1 MRKLILLL
9 MLSSS
14 VLSMQAQSSL
24 RKQVEDG
31 IKTSISLTEE
41 HEWREAFATCHALDV
56 AIGKGNPDLHYLVS
70 KERFRMYSRINKPND
85 ARSQMEKM
93 ESYARQSG
101 KSEVIEDMLIAKGAY
116 SAKTGNTSLAQKCY
130 REVFDRRAKGK
141 DDANIEQ
148 CFKSMVAEAKGKENA
163 LMASMLEKMYTQ
175 WKDSIANERAAAELK
190 AVKAQYAEAQEDIDS
205 KATKIAVQWGFI
217 IVLIIIGVVLALA
230 LIFFVMLKFKNMLKI
245 KKLNDSLE
253 IANNNN
259 ERKSLFINN
268 ISEQINPSLD
278 AIAQGDSK
286 QVTALQN
293 FMQHIKEYMVLENS
307 REELYE
313 QTDLSMERLC
323 MDVVSEV
330 RQSVSADL
338 PIKMDAHG
346 ITFPSNE
353 EALKQLL
360 VALIAELAKSKETE
374 RISLEFKKRN
384 PHTGNFIV
392 SGIGYSMPEERRDI
406 AFQAF
411 AEVRNLAEDDGML
424 LPTCALIAYK
434 LNGNLRLDD
443 EFSQGTRFVVEL
455 HC

>member
-9 MLSSS
+9 MLSCGA
-14 VLSMQAQSSL
+14 LSMQAQGSL
-24 RKQVEDG
+24 KQQVENG
-31 IKTSISLTEE
+31 IQTSIRQTQNQ
-41 HEWREAFATCHALDV
+41 EWSEAFATCRALD
-56 AIGKGNPDLHYLVS
+56 ATIGKGNPDLHYLVS

-93 ESYARQSG
+93 ENYARESG
-101 KSEVIEDMLIAKGAY
+101 KADVIEDMLIAKGNY
-116 SAKTGNTSLAQKCY
+116 SAKTGNATLAMKCY
-130 REVFDRRAKGK
+130 KEVFNSRAKGK
-141 DDANIEQ
+141 DDEGIDK
-148 CFKSMVAEAKGKENA
+148 CFQSMVAEAKGKDNA

-175 WKDSIANERAAAELK
+175 WKDSIASDRAAAELK

-217 IVLIIIGVVLALA
+217 IVLIVIAVGLALA
-230 LIFFVMLKFKNMLKI
+230 LAFFVMLKFKNMVKI
-245 KKLNDSLE
+245 KHLKDSLE

-259 ERKSLFINN
+259 DRKSLFINN

-278 AIAQGDSK
+278 AIARGDK
-286 QVTALQN
+286 QQVVALQN
-293 FMQHIKEYMVLENS
+293 CMQHIKEYMVLENS
-307 REELYE
+307 REDCYE
-313 QTDLSMERLC
+313 QTDLNMERLC
-323 MDVVSEV
+323 KDVVAEAKDGIKS
-330 RQSVSADL
+330 DL

-360 VALIAELAKSKETE
+360 VALISELAKSKDTE

-392 SGIGYSMPEERRDI
+392 TGIGFKIPADKRENI
-406 AFQAF
+406 FQAF
-411 AEVRNLAEDDGML
+411 AEIRDLTVDDGMK
-424 LPTCALIAYK
+424 LPTCALMAYK
-434 LNGNLRLDD
+434 LNGNLRLDE
-443 EFSQGTRFVVEL
+443 EFAQGTRFVVEL

>member
-1 MRKLILLL
+1 MRKLILLF
-9 MLSSS
+9 MLSFGAI
-14 VLSMQAQSSL
+14 SMQAQSSL
-24 RKQVEDG
+24 KKQVEEG
-31 IKTSISLTEE
+31 IEESIRLTQER
-41 HEWREAFATCHALDV
+41 EWREAFATCRALDS
-56 AIGKGNPDLHYLVS
+56 AIGKGNPDLHYLVA

-93 ESYARQSG
+93 EDYARQSG
-101 KSEVIEDMLIAKGAY
+101 KSDVIEDMLIAKGSY
-116 SAKTGNTSLAQKCY
+116 CAKTGNTSLAQKCY
-130 REVFDRRAKGK
+130 REVFNRRAKGK
-141 DDANIEQ
+141 DDA
-148 CFKSMVAEAKGKENA
+148 SGKENA

-175 WKDSIANERAAAELK
+175 WKDSIANDRAAAELK

-217 IVLIIIGVVLALA
+217 IVLIIIAVALALA
-230 LIFFVMLKFKNMLKI
+230 LAFFVLLKFKNMLKI

-278 AIAQGDSK
+278 AIARGDSK

-313 QTDLSMERLC
+313 QDDLNMERLC
-323 MDVVSEV
+323 MDVVNEV

-360 VALIAELAKSKETE
+360 VALIAELAKSSETE
-374 RISLEFKKRN
+374 RVSLEFKKRN

-411 AEVRNLAEDDGML
+411 AEVRDLAEDDGMQ

>member
-1 MRKLILLL
+1 
-9 MLSSS
+9 
-14 VLSMQAQSSL
+14 
-24 RKQVEDG
+24 
-31 IKTSISLTEE
+31 
-41 HEWREAFATCHALDV
+41 
-56 AIGKGNPDLHYLVS
+56 
-70 KERFRMYSRINKPND
+70 
-85 ARSQMEKM
+85 
-93 ESYARQSG
+93 
-101 KSEVIEDMLIAKGAY
+101 
-116 SAKTGNTSLAQKCY
+116 
-130 REVFDRRAKGK
+130 
-141 DDANIEQ
+141 
-148 CFKSMVAEAKGKENA
+148 MVAEAKGKENA